1 MNDRHRKERTNRT
14 AANVKLRAGRQPSA
28 LSPSRPSGGCRGPD
42 APLAFSGWVLWITLA
57 LIAVNVIVYAPVW
70 RFDFVTVDDPI
81 YVSNNPH
88 VAGGLT
94 RGGVS
99 WAFTTFHAG
108 YWIPLI
114 WLSHM
119 LDVQLYGMNAGLHHV
134 TNVLLHIVNTILL
147 FGLLYRVTGAL
158 GRSAFVAALF
168 AVHPLHVESVVWV
181 TERKD
186 VLSTLFWMLTLW
198 AYIRYAREPRWDR
211 YLMMLLFVALGLMAK
226 PMLVMLPFV
235 LLLLDVWPLRR
246 VELGGAAR
254 GPKGSASHPN
264 QLSIWLRL
272 VREKLPLLALAAASS
287 VLTYLAQQRTGAV
300 SEPGALPFTV
310 RLENALESYIAYIGK
325 MLWPTQLSVFY
336 TYPGVVPRMVGGRGY
351 PGSAC
356 RIDRG
361 DPGHSASPVSF
372 RRMVL
377 VSGNA
382 GAGHGLDSS
391 RTPGNGGSLCLR
403 AAHWDFHRV
412 GLGSPGLSGAG
423 VLPAHHDSSRGS
435 FNTRGMYDHRTRPGP
450 VLEE

>member
-1 MNDRHRKERTNRT
+1 MNDRHRKELTNRT
-14 AANVKLRAGRQPSA
+14 AANVKLRAGHQPST
-28 LSPSRPSGGCRGPD
+28 LSPGRPSGDSPGSS
-42 APLAFSGWVLWITLA
+42 ATSAFSGSVLWIALA

-70 RFDFVTVDDPI
+70 RFDFVTIDDPI
-81 YVSNNPH
+81 YIGNNPH
-88 VAGGLT
+88 VAAGLT
-94 RGGVS
+94 WGGVS
-99 WAFTTFHAG
+99 WAFTAFHAG

-198 AYIRYAREPRWDR
+198 AYIGYARQPRWDR
-211 YLMMLLFVALGLMAK
+211 YLRLLLLVALGLMAK

-246 VELGGAAR
+246 VALGGAAR
-254 GPKGSASHPN
+254 GLKGSAPPRD
-264 QLSIWLRL
+264 QLSVWLHL
-272 VREKLPLLALAAASS
+272 MLEKIPLLALAAASS

-325 MLWPTQLSVFY
+325 MLWPTRLSVFY
-336 TYPGVVPRMVGGRGY
+336 TYPE
-351 PGSAC
+351 S
-356 RIDRG
+356 
-361 DPGHSASPVSF
+361 
-372 RRMVL
+372 
-377 VSGNA
+377 
-382 GAGHGLDSS
+382 
-391 RTPGNGGSLCLR
+391 
-403 AAHWDFHRV
+403 
-412 GLGSPGLSGAG
+412 SPGWWVAGDILVLLAVSIVVILAVRRRPYLSVGW
-423 VLPAHHDSSRGS
+423 
-435 FNTRGMYDHRTRPGP
+435 F
-450 VLEE
+450 